1 MFCAL
6 AIAACNTRNSPTAPP
21 GSRSASV
28 SVTGGGLRILP
39 ENPTSA
45 DDLEVLVSGANSV
58 TFRWERNGKPME
70 GARGAVLSRNL
81 FTRGDDITL
90 RAVIDGESRE
100 ATVHISNSPPVVE
113 SVSIS
118 PEFICRGTD
127 LTAKPLAS
135 DFEGDEVRFG
145 CTWIVNGREMTEDS
159 LVLKGDRFRA
169 GDKVSLKVVPIDGS
183 DKGKPFLSQSVVIP
197 NGLPT
202 FVSIPPTDFQGRLY
216 RYDAKAV
223 DPDGDSLT
231 YSLISAPRG
240 MTISSARGSVMWQV
254 REDSALEHPVEI
266 GVEDSVGGRSS
277 QKFVLR
283 VSAPQEGR

>member
-1 MFCAL
+1 MFFVL
-6 AIAACNTRNSPTAPP
+6 AIAACNTRNSSTAPP
-21 GSRSASV
+21 GNRSASE

-45 DDLEVLVSGANSV
+45 DNLEVLVSGANSV
-58 TFRWERNGKPME
+58 TFRWKRNGKLIE
-70 GARGAVLSRNL
+70 GARGAVLNRNL

-90 RAVIDGESRE
+90 RAVIDGVSRE
-100 ATVHISNSPPVVE
+100 AAVHIRNSPPVVE
-113 SVSIS
+113 SVSLS

-127 LTAKPLAS
+127 LTAKPVAS
-135 DFEGDEVRFG
+135 DHDGDEVRFG
-145 CTWIVNGREMTEDS
+145 CTWNINGREMPEDS

-169 GDKVSLKVVPIDGS
+169 GDKVSLKVVPIDGNV
-183 DKGKPFLSQSVVIP
+183 KGKPFVSQSVVIP

-216 RYDAKAV
+216 RYDARAV

-240 MTISSARGSVMWQV
+240 MTISGATGSVMWQV
-254 REDSALEHPVEI
+254 REDCALEHPVEI
-266 GVEDSVGGRSS
+266 GVEDSAGGRSA

-283 VSAPQEGR
+283 VSAPQEGG